1 MAGDFPRHWVDP
13 GPKASP
19 AIKIL
24 PQLMERETSIIDT
37 VSGGGTMTR
46 REALLALLCAVCL
59 VALPGCSNDEPT
71 VGGENGPV
79 SHNERALVL
88 SVDEE
93 SQTAEVRILERPD
106 DLTHTWGTHP
116 AGAEGTADFSEWG
129 SSGLPEVGDDV
140 ILKWIGIPAEESSFP
155 ILVNSWKS
163 TVSFYESLDD
173 AHEVRLPASMLR
185 FFSQSAEELVA
196 DFEEEPELAL
206 AARADGE
213 DLVLTFTGKQL
224 AAYRADVEQSLD
236 EGVASLLESEDV
248 SAVEVTDDHTSV
260 AITASPALLDKP
272 LLVGQAFMAVPGMCA
287 TLQALDGV
295 ADWHVEITVID
306 AEKNV
311 EVARVTLPEES
322 VIITAES
329 WAEAVAE

>member
-1 MAGDFPRHWVDP
+1 
-13 GPKASP
+13 
-19 AIKIL
+19 
-24 PQLMERETSIIDT
+24 
-37 VSGGGTMTR
+37 MTR

-59 VALPGCSNDEPT
+59 AVLPGCSDNELT

-106 DLTHTWGTHP
+106 DLTLTWGTQP

-140 ILKWIGIPAEESSFP
+140 ILKWIGTPADESSFP
-155 ILVNSWKS
+155 ILVNSWEP
-163 TVSFYESLDD
+163 TVSFYASLNET
-173 AHEVRLPASMLR
+173 HEVRLPASMLR
-185 FFSQSAEELVA
+185 FFSQTAEEMVT

-206 AARADGE
+206 TARADGE
-213 DLVLTFTGKQL
+213 DLVLMFTGKQL
-224 AAYRADVEQSLD
+224 ADYRTDVEQSLAD
-236 EGVASLLESEDV
+236 YVSSLQDAEDV
-248 SAVEVTDDHTSV
+248 SAVEVADDHASV
-260 AITASPALLDKP
+260 TITASPALLDKP

-287 TLQALDGV
+287 TLQALDG
-295 ADWHVEITVID
+295 ATDWHVKITVID

-311 EVARVTLPEES
+311 EVARVMLPEES
-322 VIITAES
+322 VTITAES
-329 WAEAVAE
+329 WTEAVS

>member
-1 MAGDFPRHWVDP
+1 M
-13 GPKASP
+13 K
-19 AIKIL
+19 
-24 PQLMERETSIIDT
+24 
-37 VSGGGTMTR
+37 R
-46 REALLALLCAVCL
+46 REFLLALLCAIYLAV
-59 VALPGCSNDEPT
+59 LPGCSDNELT
-71 VGGENGPV
+71 VGGENGPI

-106 DLTHTWGTHP
+106 GLTLTWGTHP

-155 ILVNSWKS
+155 ILVNSWEP
-163 TVSFYESLDD
+163 TVSFYEALGD

-185 FFSQSAEELVA
+185 FFSQTAEELVA
-196 DFEEEPELAL
+196 DFAESPELAL
-206 AARADGE
+206 EACAEGE

-224 AAYRADVEQSLD
+224 ADYRSDVEQSLD
-236 EGVASLLESEDV
+236 ESVASLLESEDV
-248 SAVEVTDDHTSV
+248 DAVEVADDNASV
-260 AITASPALLDKP
+260 TITASPALLDKP

-287 TLQALDGV
+287 TLQALDGTT
-295 ADWHVEITVID
+295 DWHVEVAVID
-306 AEKNV
+306 AEKSV
-311 EVARVTLPEES
+311 EVAPVTLPDES
-322 VIITAES
+322 VTITAES

>member
-1 MAGDFPRHWVDP
+1 
-13 GPKASP
+13 
-19 AIKIL
+19 
-24 PQLMERETSIIDT
+24 
-37 VSGGGTMTR
+37 MTR

-59 VALPGCSNDEPT
+59 AVMPGCSNDELT

-106 DLTHTWGTHP
+106 DLTLTWGTHP
-116 AGAEGTADFSEWG
+116 AGAEGTTDFSEWG

-140 ILKWIGIPAEESSFP
+140 ILKWIGTPADESSFP
-155 ILVNSWKS
+155 IKVYDWEP

-173 AHEVRLPASMLR
+173 THEVRLPASMLR
-185 FFSQSAEELVA
+185 FFSQTAEELVA
-196 DFEEEPELAL
+196 DFEGDSELAL

-213 DLVLTFTGKQL
+213 DLVLTFTELQL
-224 AAYRADVEQSLD
+224 ANYRADVEQSLD
-236 EGVASLLESEDV
+236 ESMTSLLESEDMSAMEV
-248 SAVEVTDDHTSV
+248 SDDHASV
-260 AITASPALLDKP
+260 TIAASPALLDKP
-272 LLVGQAFMAVPGMCA
+272 LLVGQAFMAVPGMCS
-287 TLQALDGV
+287 TLQALDGTT
-295 ADWHVEITVID
+295 DWHVEITVID

-322 VIITAES
+322 VTITAES

>member
-1 MAGDFPRHWVDP
+1 MA
-13 GPKASP
+13 
-19 AIKIL
+19 
-24 PQLMERETSIIDT
+24 
-37 VSGGGTMTR
+37 R

-59 VALPGCSNDEPT
+59 VVLPGCSDST
-71 VGGENGPV
+71 GGPV

-93 SQTAEVRILERPD
+93 SQTAEVRILELPD
-106 DLTHTWGTHP
+106 KVVLPQGQTD
-116 AGAEGTADFSEWG
+116 ADVRGTASFSDWG
-129 SSGLPEVGDDV
+129 NDALPEVGDDV
-140 ILKWIGIPAEESSFP
+140 ILTWIGDPSEELSFP
-155 ILVNSWKS
+155 IKVYDWEP

-185 FFSQSAEELVA
+185 FFSQTAEELVA
-196 DFEEEPELAL
+196 DFEGDSELAL

-213 DLVLTFTGKQL
+213 DLVLTFTELQL
-224 AAYRADVEQSLD
+224 ANYRADVEQSLD
-236 EGVASLLESEDV
+236 GSVTSLLESEDV
-248 SAVEVTDDHTSV
+248 SAMEVSDDHASV

-287 TLQALDGV
+287 TLQALDGTT
-295 ADWHVEITVID
+295 DWHVEITVID

-322 VIITAES
+322 VTITAES

>member
-1 MAGDFPRHWVDP
+1 M
-13 GPKASP
+13 K
-19 AIKIL
+19 
-24 PQLMERETSIIDT
+24 
-37 VSGGGTMTR
+37 R
-46 REALLALLCAVCL
+46 REFLLALLCAVCL
-59 VALPGCSNDEPT
+59 AVLPGCSDDELT

-106 DLTHTWGTHP
+106 DLTLTWGTHP

-140 ILKWIGIPAEESSFP
+140 ILKWIGTPAEKSSFP
-155 ILVNSWKS
+155 ILVSSWEP
-163 TVSFYESLDD
+163 TVDFYESLDD
-173 AHEVRLPASMLR
+173 AHEVSLPASMLR
-185 FFSQSAEELVA
+185 FFSQTAEELVA
-196 DFEEEPELAL
+196 DFAETPELAL
-206 AARADGE
+206 EARADGE

-224 AAYRADVEQSLD
+224 ADYRTDVEQSLAD
-236 EGVASLLESEDV
+236 YVSSLQDAEDV
-248 SAVEVTDDHTSV
+248 SAVEVTDDHASV
-260 AITASPALLDKP
+260 TITASPALLDKP

-287 TLQALDGV
+287 TLQALDGTE
-295 ADWHVEITVID
+295 DWHVEIVVID

-311 EVARVTLPEES
+311 EVARVALPDES
-322 VIITAES
+322 VTLTAES

>member
-1 MAGDFPRHWVDP
+1 
-13 GPKASP
+13 
-19 AIKIL
+19 
-24 PQLMERETSIIDT
+24 
-37 VSGGGTMTR
+37 MTR
-46 REALLALLCAVCL
+46 REALLTLLCAVCL
-59 VALPGCSNDEPT
+59 AVMPGCSNDELM

-106 DLTHTWGTHP
+106 DLTLTWGTHP

-140 ILKWIGIPAEESSFP
+140 ILKWVGTPADESSFP
-155 ILVNSWKS
+155 ILVNSWEP

-173 AHEVRLPASMLR
+173 THEVRLPASMLR
-185 FFSQSAEELVA
+185 FFSQTADELVA
-196 DFEEEPELAL
+196 DFAEDPELAL
-206 AARADGE
+206 EACVDGE
-213 DLVLTFTGKQL
+213 DLVLTFTELQL
-224 AAYRADVEQSLD
+224 TDYRTDVEQSLD
-236 EGVASLLESEDV
+236 ECMASLLESEDV
-248 SAVEVTDDHTSV
+248 SAVEVTDDHASV

-272 LLVGQAFMAVPGMCA
+272 LLVGQAFMAVPGMCS
-287 TLQALDGV
+287 TLQALDGTT
-295 ADWHVEITVID
+295 DWHVEITVID

-322 VIITAES
+322 VTITSES

>member
-1 MAGDFPRHWVDP
+1 
-13 GPKASP
+13 
-19 AIKIL
+19 
-24 PQLMERETSIIDT
+24 
-37 VSGGGTMTR
+37 MTR
-46 REALLALLCAVCL
+46 REALLTLLGAVCL
-59 VALPGCSNDEPT
+59 AVLPGCPNDELT

-106 DLTHTWGTHP
+106 GLTLTWGTHS

-155 ILVNSWKS
+155 ILVNSWEP
-163 TVSFYESLDD
+163 TVSFYEALGD

-185 FFSQSAEELVA
+185 FFSQTAEELVA
-196 DFEEEPELAL
+196 DFAEDPELAL
-206 AARADGE
+206 EACADGE
-213 DLVLTFTGKQL
+213 DLVLTFTELQL
-224 AAYRADVEQSLD
+224 ADYRADVEQSLD
-236 EGVASLLESEDV
+236 ESVASLLESEDV
-248 SAVEVTDDHTSV
+248 DAVEVADDHASV
-260 AITASPALLDKP
+260 TIAASPALLDKP

-287 TLQALDGV
+287 TLQALDG
-295 ADWHVEITVID
+295 ATDWHVEISVID

-311 EVARVTLPEES
+311 EVARVTLPDES
-322 VIITAES
+322 VTITAES
-329 WAEAVAE
+329 WTEAVAE

>member
-1 MAGDFPRHWVDP
+1 
-13 GPKASP
+13 
-19 AIKIL
+19 
-24 PQLMERETSIIDT
+24 
-37 VSGGGTMTR
+37 MTR
-46 REALLALLCAVCL
+46 REALIALLCAVCL
-59 VALPGCSNDEPT
+59 AVLPGCSDDELT

-106 DLTHTWGTHP
+106 NLTLTWGTHP

-140 ILKWIGIPAEESSFP
+140 IIKWIGTPAEESSFP
-155 ILVNSWKS
+155 ILVNSWEP

-173 AHEVRLPASMLR
+173 AHEARLPDSMLK
-185 FFSQSAEELVA
+185 FFSQTAEGLVA
-196 DFEEEPELAL
+196 DFREEPELAL

-224 AAYRADVEQSLD
+224 ANYRTDVEQSLAD
-236 EGVASLLESEDV
+236 SVASLQDSEDV
-248 SAVEVTDDHTSV
+248 SAVEVADDHASV

-272 LLVGQAFMAVPGMCA
+272 ILLGQAFMAVPGMCA
-287 TLQALDGV
+287 TLQALDG
-295 ADWHVEITVID
+295 ATDWHVEVTVID

-311 EVARVTLPEES
+311 EVARVTLPDES
-322 VIITAES
+322 VTITAES
-329 WAEAVAE
+329 WAEAVG